1 MLTPLSGEKE
11 IKNLETKMCTQ
22 VNEASSPGTT
32 KGTNTDDIDVVDR
45 VELDMGRLCMND
57 LYSDVEFLVEEHRLP
72 AHRNILAV
80 RSEYFSAMLYG
91 DMAESKQREIRLN
104 VPVDAFKK
112 ILGYIYTGTL
122 PLSKLDVDQ
131 ILDLLNLVHFF
142 GLQNVEA
149 AIEKNLQQNASL
161 SNICKILNAAHRYS
175 MNDLRKKCLN
185 FMDCKASDVLKHA
198 SFAMLCKE
206 SLEEVLR
213 RDTFVAPEVEI
224 FQTVCKW
231 NQLNPSADIK
241 TVISH
246 IRLPLMSVSELL
258 HVVRPTGIFELDQ
271 ILDAIDQVHTRKNL
285 HYRCV
290 KLPGEKWPLKSLT
303 IYSYE
308 HLTTIPKFSLINCI
322 NVTVSGGTEL
332 GVYVSNDFEVWDDV
346 GVCAL
351 ESNVPKDI
359 HFTERCVCYIS
370 IQILNQ
376 KKIENY
382 IIKVIPKYNV

>member
-1 MLTPLSGEKE
+1 
-11 IKNLETKMCTQ
+11 MCTQ
-22 VNEASSPGTT
+22 VNEASFPGTT

-57 LYSDVEFLVEEHRLP
+57 LYSDVEFLVEDHRLP

-175 MNDLRKKCLN
+175 MNGLRKNCLN
-185 FMDCKASDVLKHA
+185 FMDCKASDVLQHA

-206 SLEEVLR
+206 SLEEVLE
-213 RDTFVAPEVEI
+213 RDTFYAPEVEI
-224 FQTVCKW
+224 FQAVCKW
-231 NQLNPSADIK
+231 RALFPSEDIK

-246 IRLPLMSVSELL
+246 IRLPLMSFQELL
-258 HVVRPTGIFELDQ
+258 RVVRPTGIFDLDQ
-271 ILDAIDQVHTRKNL
+271 IMDAMDQIEARENL
-285 HYRCV
+285 PHRSV
-290 KLPGEKWPLKSLT
+290 VLRGENVYKVIRNCQSDYT
-303 IYSYE
+303 IFKIS
-308 HLTTIPKFSLINCI
+308 KVSLINCI
-322 NVTVSGGTEL
+322 SLTVSVGGKWAVHFSHNMEHM
-332 GVYVSNDFEVWDDV
+332 YSV
-346 GVCAL
+346 GTYDMKP
-351 ESNVPKDI
+351 NVRRDI
-359 HFTERCVCYIS
+359 
-370 IQILNQ
+370 N
-376 KKIENY
+376 IEKAFARY
-382 IIKVIPKYNV
+382 IIVQTFNQNKIDAEVIVKYK

>member
-1 MLTPLSGEKE
+1 MS
-11 IKNLETKMCTQ
+11 TQ

-45 VELDMGRLCMND
+45 VGLDMGRLCMND
-57 LYSDVEFLVEEHRLP
+57 LYSDVEFLVEEQRLP

-80 RSEYFSAMLYG
+80 RSEYFRAMLYG

-175 MNDLRKKCLN
+175 MNGLRKNCLN
-185 FMDCKASDVLKHA
+185 FMDCKASDVLNHA
-198 SFAMLCKE
+198 SFEMLSKE
-206 SLEEVLR
+206 LLEEVVR

-224 FQTVCKW
+224 FRTVCKW

-246 IRLPLMSVSELL
+246 IRLPLMTVSELL

-290 KLPGEKWPLKSLT
+290 KLPGEKLPLKT
-303 IYSYE
+303 FTKYVYD
-308 HLTTIPKFSLINCI
+308 HVTKIPKFSLINCI
-322 NVTVSGGTEL
+322 TVTVSGGAEFT
-332 GVYVSNDFEVWDDV
+332 VFVSNDDEVWDEV
-346 GVCAL
+346 GVYAL
-351 ESNVPKDI
+351 KSNVTKDI
-359 HFTERCVCYIS
+359 HFTERCVRYIS
-370 IQILNQ
+370 IEILKPNQ
-376 KKIENY
+376 NENY
-382 IIKVIPKYNV
+382 IIKVILKYNV